1 MADTI
6 RFKKETLLKL
16 LDGRAARIAKEQG
29 FDRSRGKAQFQDREF
44 GAAIDSAVQYGRMRA
59 MEEIA
64 ESICEGFRFDMQD
77 IEHDN

>member
-1 MADTI
+1 MSDVI

-29 FDRSRGKAQFQDREF
+29 FDRSRGTAQFLDREF
-44 GAAIDSAVQYGRMRA
+44 RAAINSAVQYGRMRA

-77 IEHDN
+77 IEHDK